1 MKIECKYCGYPNHTN
16 DLACHH
22 CGAPVLEERNVGII
36 PVEDR
41 EIGISIEEPKVRDRN
56 LWAAAQDVTTYDP
69 KNYPKVDEI
78 KRERIIKKKT
88 NKSRHQD
95 KQNRNVRWR
104 LKEFLSKV
112 VSNIVSFLTVP
123 TITEEDAM
131 NLYSLTGTFIRERLD
146 KLADESKKLLKK
158 NEELKEQIV
167 KINAGPQSGKDLAM
181 LFANYGDWSPIT
193 CKMCGRNVIKI
204 AMTRDTTLYRCS
216 SCDVTFRILD
226 PNPVAKLTVI
236 Q

>member
-1 MKIECKYCGYPNHTN
+1 MVKFKKW
-16 DLACHH
+16 
-22 CGAPVLEERNVGII
+22 
-36 PVEDR
+36 
-41 EIGISIEEPKVRDRN
+41 ISEKVSN
-56 LWAAAQDVTTYDP
+56 
-69 KNYPKVDEI
+69 
-78 KRERIIKKKT
+78 
-88 NKSRHQD
+88 
-95 KQNRNVRWR
+95 
-104 LKEFLSKV
+104 FLSM
-112 VSNIVSFLTVP
+112 FTYPEL
-123 TITEEDAM
+123 TEEIAM
-131 NLYSLTGTFIRERLD
+131 KMYSLTGTFIRERLD